1 MFNRKKLERERLEIY
16 LTHLL
21 LAYRILFLIC
31 GGILSIFSA
40 AILRQAPLLGMMM
53 LVVAVVLLLLGLS
66 YQAVLRLA
74 KLGAWA
80 VVLLKS
86 EDRSRLNGS

>member
-1 MFNRKKLERERLEIY
+1 MFNRKKLERERLEVY

-21 LAYRILFLIC
+21 LSYRTLFLIC
-31 GGILSIFSA
+31 GGILSVFSA
-40 AILRQAPLLGMMM
+40 AIVMQVPLLGMLM
-53 LVVAVVLLLLGLS
+53 LVVAAALLVLGLS
-66 YQAVLRLA
+66 YQAVVGLA

-86 EDRSRLNGS
+86 EDRTPLNGS